1 MRGPSPGAN
10 RPHCANSP
18 FEDVSTGVRWYLS
31 QGIPASKLVLG
42 LPWCKLLLEFNLV
55 ARFASLTERLC
66 HSADG
71 YDYVCN
77 GTVATCCSQDV
88 NPAAGTALG
97 HAQIG
102 FGPAMSL
109 LRGNATAGRQWNNH
123 SRSPFF
129 EYTSAA
135 DGKRHQ
141 VWYDDPQS
149 LQLKYD
155 LVTKLGLRG
164 VGFWPADIGSLAGPG
179 GTGAGT
185 WNESDV
191 KSMWAAVP

>member
-1 MRGPSPGAN
+1 
-10 RPHCANSP
+10 
-18 FEDVSTGVRWYLS
+18 
-31 QGIPASKLVLG
+31 
-42 LPWCKLLLEFNLV
+42 
-55 ARFASLTERLC
+55 
-66 HSADG
+66 
-71 YDYVCN
+71 
-77 GTVATCCSQDV
+77 
-88 NPAAGTALG
+88 
-97 HAQIG
+97 
-102 FGPAMSL
+102 MSL

-164 VGFWPADIGSLAGPG
+164 VGFWPADIGSMAGPG

-191 KSMWAAVP
+191 KAMWAAIPG

>member
-1 MRGPSPGAN
+1 MVPLPGDSGEQAG
-10 RPHCANSP
+10 A
-18 FEDVSTGVRWYLS
+18 W
-31 QGIPASKLVLG
+31 
-42 LPWCKLLLEFNLV
+42 
-55 ARFASLTERLC
+55 ASLVYVKLPRIQPGCAFWGNLLTVRLC

-88 NPAAGTALG
+88 DPAAGTALG

-102 FGPAMSL
+102 FGSAMSL

-141 VWYDDPQS
+141 VWYDDVES
-149 LQLKYD
+149 LRLKYD

-179 GTGAGT
+179 GTGVGT
-185 WNESDV
+185 WNVSDV
-191 KSMWAAVP
+191 KAMWAAVP